1 VGRGPASG
9 SSSSQRNVHL
19 KISDWASNSMVGLTF
34 SWIYFGIFRRYMLL
48 PPSQNNCTC

>member
-19 KISDWASNSMVGLTF
+19 KISDWAHLF
-34 SWIYFGIFRRYMLL
+34 LDLFRDFPALYV
-48 PPSQNNCTC
+48 NW